1 MRLRAV
7 WSFLVMLLMVAAI
20 SACAKK
26 EEPKPVA
33 PAPVPAV
40 SAVEEGKAL
49 FEQKCSVCHGL
60 DRATARTETKGQWLA
75 IIKQMQAKKADWIPD
90 ADAAK
95 ILEYLSS
102 THGK

>member
-7 WSFLVMLLMVAAI
+7 LSFLVVLLMVAAL
-20 SACAKK
+20 SGCAKK

-40 SAVEEGKAL
+40 SAVKEGKAL

-60 DRATARTETKGQWLA
+60 DRATARVETKERWMS
-75 IIKQMQAKKADWIPD
+75 IIKEMQAKKADWITD

-95 ILEYLSS
+95 ILVYISS

>member
-7 WSFLVMLLMVAAI
+7 WSFLVMLPMVAAV
-20 SACAKK
+20 SGCARK

-49 FEQKCSVCHGL
+49 FEQKCGVCHGL
-60 DRATARTETKGQWLA
+60 ERATARTETKEQWMV